1 MKTSHL
7 LGGTALALVMCSAMT
22 LAQVQQKGE
31 EKASPGAGA
40 ASRAQSEKGAQQS
53 ESKGKSSAQRESGQH
68 SSERGTQGAERSQS
82 KEQGA
87 KSSAQS
93 EQHTKGSNR
102 TENSEHGTKG
112 AQTQTRENRKGTAQT
127 EPNEHGTKGT
137 AQTER
142 REQGTKGSAKTESR
156 EQGTKGSAQTEP
168 REQGTKGSAQT
179 EPREQ
184 GTKGSARTQPTDQT
198 AKGGSKERVQLSEQQ
213 RTNFHEAILKER
225 NVNRIDHVNFSINVG
240 TRLPRSVRLAP
251 LPAAVF
257 SIVPQYRSY
266 RYFVANDEICIVEP
280 DSYEIVDV
288 IPAGTQT
295 ARGREPSGMAHLTL
309 TQEEKRIILDNV
321 NMRGE
326 STMALG
332 SFSEG
337 SPVPREARL
346 ENFPQAVVQQVP
358 KVRGHQYF
366 AAEDRLAIT
375 DPQGTKIQLV
385 IDAKR

>member
-1 MKTSHL
+1 M
-7 LGGTALALVMCSAMT
+7 
-22 LAQVQQKGE
+22 
-31 EKASPGAGA
+31 
-40 ASRAQSEKGAQQS
+40 
-53 ESKGKSSAQRESGQH
+53 
-68 SSERGTQGAERSQS
+68 
-82 KEQGA
+82 
-87 KSSAQS
+87 
-93 EQHTKGSNR
+93 
-102 TENSEHGTKG
+102 
-112 AQTQTRENRKGTAQT
+112 
-127 EPNEHGTKGT
+127 
-137 AQTER
+137 
-142 REQGTKGSAKTESR
+142 
-156 EQGTKGSAQTEP
+156 
-168 REQGTKGSAQT
+168 
-179 EPREQ
+179 
-184 GTKGSARTQPTDQT
+184 
-198 AKGGSKERVQLSEQQ
+198 
-213 RTNFHEAILKER
+213 
-225 NVNRIDHVNFSINVG
+225 NFSINVG

-366 AAEDRLAIT
+366 AAEDRVAIT

>member
-31 EKASPGAGA
+31 EKASPGAH
-40 ASRAQSEKGAQQS
+40 SEKGAQQS
-53 ESKGKSSAQRESGQH
+53 EPKGKSSAQRESNQN
-68 SSERGTQGAERSQS
+68 SSEKGTKGAERSHS
-82 KEQGA
+82 KEEGA

-93 EQHTKGSNR
+93 EQRTKGSNR
-102 TENSEHGTKG
+102 TEPSEHGTKG
-112 AQTQTRENRKGTAQT
+112 AQTQPRENRKGTAQT

-142 REQGTKGSAKTESR
+142 REQGTKGSAK
-156 EQGTKGSAQTEP
+156 TEP

-366 AAEDRLAIT
+366 AAEDRVAIT

>member
-31 EKASPGAGA
+31 EKASPGAH
-40 ASRAQSEKGAQQS
+40 SEKGAQQS
-53 ESKGKSSAQRESGQH
+53 EPKGKSSAQRESNQN
-68 SSERGTQGAERSQS
+68 SSEKGTKGAERSHS
-82 KEQGA
+82 KEEGA

-93 EQHTKGSNR
+93 EQRTKGSNR
-102 TENSEHGTKG
+102 TEPSEHGTKG
-112 AQTQTRENRKGTAQT
+112 AQTQPRENRKGTAQT

-142 REQGTKGSAKTESR
+142 REQGTKGSAQTEPN

-198 AKGGSKERVQLSEQQ
+198 AKGGSRERVQLSEQQ
-213 RTNFHEAILKER
+213 RTNFHETILKER
-225 NVNRIDHVNFSINVG
+225 NVNRIDHVNFSVNVG
-240 TRLPRSVRLAP
+240 TRVPRSVRLAP

-257 SIVPQYRSY
+257 SIVPQFRSY
-266 RYFVANDEICIVEP
+266 RYFVANDEICIVDP
-280 DSYEIVDV
+280 NSYEIVDV

-295 ARGREPSGMAHLTL
+295 VRGREPSGMAHLTL

-366 AAEDRLAIT
+366 AAEDRVAIT

>member
-31 EKASPGAGA
+31 EKASPGAH
-40 ASRAQSEKGAQQS
+40 SEKGAQQS
-53 ESKGKSSAQRESGQH
+53 EPKGKSSAQRESNQN
-68 SSERGTQGAERSQS
+68 SSEKGTKGAERSHS
-82 KEQGA
+82 KEEGA

-93 EQHTKGSNR
+93 EQRTKGSNR
-102 TENSEHGTKG
+102 TEPSEHGTKG
-112 AQTQTRENRKGTAQT
+112 AQTQPRENRKGTAQT

-137 AQTER
+137 AQT
-142 REQGTKGSAKTESR
+142 QGTKGSAQTERR

-168 REQGTKGSAQT
+168 REQGNKGSAQT
-179 EPREQ
+179 ERREQ

-240 TRLPRSVRLAP
+240 TRVPRSVHLAP

-257 SIVPQYRSY
+257 SIVPQFRSY

-295 ARGREPSGMAHLTL
+295 VRGREPSGMAHLTL

-366 AAEDRLAIT
+366 AAEDRVAIT

>member
-31 EKASPGAGA
+31 EKASPGAH
-40 ASRAQSEKGAQQS
+40 SEKGAQQS
-53 ESKGKSSAQRESGQH
+53 EPKGKSSAQRESNQN
-68 SSERGTQGAERSQS
+68 SSEKGTKGAERSHS
-82 KEQGA
+82 KEEGA

-93 EQHTKGSNR
+93 EQRTKGSNR
-102 TENSEHGTKG
+102 TEPSEHGTKG
-112 AQTQTRENRKGTAQT
+112 AQTQPRENRKGTAQT

-142 REQGTKGSAKTESR
+142 REQGTKGSAKTEPR
-156 EQGTKGSAQTEP
+156 ERGTKGSAQTEP
-168 REQGTKGSAQT
+168 REQGTKGSAKT

-198 AKGGSKERVQLSEQQ
+198 AKGGSRERVQLSEQQ

-251 LPAAVF
+251 LPAVVF

-366 AAEDRLAIT
+366 AAEDRVAIT